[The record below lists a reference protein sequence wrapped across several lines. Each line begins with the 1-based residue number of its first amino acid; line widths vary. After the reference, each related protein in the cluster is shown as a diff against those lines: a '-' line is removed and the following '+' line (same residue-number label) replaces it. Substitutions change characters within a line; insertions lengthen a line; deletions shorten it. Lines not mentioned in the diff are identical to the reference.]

1 MAGVNGKRNGKLPP
15 QLQKA
20 NQIRHEMQQENKAK
34 FLQAFEAKAGNIS
47 AAAKA
52 IGITRTQYHK
62 WRSSDPA
69 FAQACEDVK
78 EGLIDLAE
86 TMLLAQMRQ
95 GNIAAI
101 IFYLKTQGKG
111 RGYVERT
118 EISQPPQ
125 AYDLSKLTRE
135 ERRQLYELTVKALP
149 EGSQAEGQEE
159 DLDG

>member
-20 NQIRHEMQQENKAK
+20 NEIRHEMQQENKAK

-78 EGLIDLAE
+78 EGLIDMAE
-86 TMLLAQMRQ
+86 TMLLSEMRN

-101 IFYLKTQGKG
+101 IFFLKTQGKK

-118 EISQPPQ
+118 EIAPPPQ
-125 AYDLSKLTRE
+125 SYDLSKLSRE

-149 EGSQAEGQEE
+149 DGASPEDQQE
-159 DLDG
+159 DYDG